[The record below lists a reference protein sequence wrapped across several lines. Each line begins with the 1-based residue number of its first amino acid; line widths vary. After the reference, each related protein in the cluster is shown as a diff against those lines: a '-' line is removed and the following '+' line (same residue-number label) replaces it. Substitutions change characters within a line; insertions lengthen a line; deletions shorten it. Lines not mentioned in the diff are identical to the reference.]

1 MSTAGALSRTLT
13 RYTILALLVPSQSSR
28 SVLLR
33 LCSKPHGLWCL
44 IAHVSLHFSR
54 NCLSVCLSVCL
65 CVILSACLS
74 VCLSVRKL
82 GADQHFVWLLI
93 QYYDDV
99 AVCLRGIILA
109 ALAPAY
115 AARNSR
121 QVLPSTT
128 HSSTC
133 FAQHRQRPG
142 LRFLATPCYLC
153 VLSVTAH
160 CLDTTH

>member
-1 MSTAGALSRTLT
+1 M
-13 RYTILALLVPSQSSR
+13 
-28 SVLLR
+28 
-33 LCSKPHGLWCL
+33 
-44 IAHVSLHFSR
+44 
-54 NCLSVCLSVCL
+54 
-65 CVILSACLS
+65 
-74 VCLSVRKL
+74 SVRKL

-128 HSSTC
+128 HSPTC

-142 LRFLATPCYLC
+142 LRFLATPCHLC
-153 VLSVTAH
+153 VLSVTAY
-160 CLDTTH
+160 CLDTTHVLFASVCRSCACLGAECDSVQLPVPPYSFLIHGIRSVQYELLIVSCDPS